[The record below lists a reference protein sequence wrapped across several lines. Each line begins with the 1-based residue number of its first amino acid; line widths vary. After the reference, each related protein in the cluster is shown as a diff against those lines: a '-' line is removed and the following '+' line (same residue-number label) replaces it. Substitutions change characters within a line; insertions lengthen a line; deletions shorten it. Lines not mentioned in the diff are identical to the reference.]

1 MNPLKITLMSL
12 ATLALAL
19 TSQARDYPNYDQGD
33 YQYQQQPSTKRPP
46 YKGNSYGDEYQRR
59 TPPPAPG
66 YDSTRRV
73 SVASQV
79 QAKLA
84 AKGFYYGKI
93 DGLLGPQSRDAIA
106 QYQSQHRVRVTGY
119 IDEWLLKSLG
129 LL

>member
-1 MNPLKITLMSL
+1 MMNAMKVTLICIT
-12 ATLALAL
+12 TLVLTL
-19 TSQARDYPNYDQGD
+19 TSQARDYPNYDQQE
-33 YQYQQQPSTKRPP
+33 YQPPSNYKRPP
-46 YKGNSYGDEYQRR
+46 YKGNSYNDDYQRR
-59 TPPPAPG
+59 PAAPN
-66 YDSTRRV
+66 YDSARRT

-79 QAKLA
+79 QSKLA

-93 DGLLGPQSRDAIA
+93 DGILGPQSRDAIA